1 MGKYTDWATT
11 RKQEIDAKESKLS
24 AIRTALLN
32 MGDVPTLG
40 ELKNLIATI
49 KEAIKYGK

>member
-11 RKQEIDAKESKLS
+11 RKQEIDAKESNLS

-32 MGDVPTLG
+32 MGGVPTLS
-40 ELKNLIATI
+40 ELRTFLQAVKGAFDVS
-49 KEAIKYGK
+49 